1 MTSLQDDCQPGPPEI
16 SSPKEDHPLAIVC
29 GYILT
34 ETFQEI
40 VFKMY
45 CLKKMGK
52 EAWYTVTASSIY
64 VLLF

>member
-52 EAWYTVTASSIY
+52 EA
-64 VLLF
+64 